1 MKKILLLGLFLF
13 NILTLKAQEIFF
25 HSGKNL
31 TAYNFKESTNSSV
44 NLQKGIG
51 YNYEL
56 GFFSASKNDQA
67 LFFSVSAVINEY
79 NATGST
85 SGAAMEWKTNYLGAK
100 GAFYYTALQGS
111 NNSLSIKVGLGVESI
126 VYGRQKIN
134 FDQMNLVSQK
144 EFSGIF
150 AGPGMG
156 LLYSY
161 KINNNFGLQL
171 AYNYD
176 MNYSLTNK
184 TQEKLNFNNHSLN
197 VGFSVSIY

>member
-100 GAFYYTALQGS
+100 GAFYYTALQS
-111 NNSLSIKVGLGVESI
+111 SYNNLAIKIGLGAESI

-134 FDQMNLVSQK
+134 FDQMNLFAQK

-150 AGPGMG
+150 AGPGVG

-161 KINNNFGLQL
+161 KVNNDFGLQL

-176 MNYSLTNK
+176 MHFSLTNK

-197 VGFSVSIY
+197 VGFSVKIY

>member
-1 MKKILLLGLFLF
+1 MNKSMLLGLFLF
-13 NILTLKAQEIFF
+13 NIFTLQAQEIFF

-31 TAYNFKESTNSSV
+31 TTYDFKAYTNTMV
-44 NLQKGIG
+44 DLQNGTG
-51 YNYEL
+51 FNYEL
-56 GFFSASKNDQA
+56 GLFSSSKNNKP

-85 SGAAMEWKTNYLGAK
+85 IGAAMEWKTNYLGAE
-100 GAFYYTALQGS
+100 GALYYTVLKSTYNVLAL
-111 NNSLSIKVGLGVESI
+111 KVGFGAESI

-134 FDQMNLVSQK
+134 FDQMNLVTQK

-150 AGPGMG
+150 AGPGVG

-161 KINNNFGLQL
+161 EINNDFGLQL

-176 MNYSLTNK
+176 MHFGLTNK

-197 VGFSVSIY
+197 VGFSVRIY

>member
-1 MKKILLLGLFLF
+1 MKKSLLIGLFLS
-13 NILTLKAQEIFF
+13 IISSLQAQEIFF

-31 TAYNFKESTNSSV
+31 TAYDFKEYTNTTV
-44 NLQKGIG
+44 DLQNGIG
-51 YNYEL
+51 FNYEL
-56 GFFSASKNDQA
+56 GFFSANKNDQA

-100 GAFYYTALQGS
+100 GAFYYTALRS
-111 NNSLSIKVGLGVESI
+111 SYNSLAIKVGLGAESI

-134 FDQMNLVSQK
+134 FDQMNLIAQK

-150 AGPGMG
+150 AGPGVG

-161 KINNNFGLQL
+161 KINNDFGLQL

-176 MNYSLTNK
+176 MHFSLTNK
-184 TQEKLNFNNHSLN
+184 TQEKLSFNNHSLN
-197 VGFSVSIY
+197 VGFSVKIY

>member
-1 MKKILLLGLFLF
+1 MKKSLLIGLFLSS
-13 NILTLKAQEIFF
+13 ISSLQAQEMFF

-31 TAYNFKESTNSSV
+31 TAYDFRNYTNTTV
-44 NLQKGIG
+44 DLQNGIG
-51 YNYEL
+51 FNYEL
-56 GFFSASKNDQA
+56 GFISASKNYQP

-85 SGAAMEWKTNYLGAK
+85 TGAAMEWKTNYIGAK
-100 GAFYYTALQGS
+100 GAFYYSVLNSTYYGLAL
-111 NNSLSIKVGLGVESI
+111 KVGLGAESI

-134 FDQMNLVSQK
+134 FDQMNLVAQK

-150 AGPGMG
+150 AGPGVG

-161 KINNNFGLQL
+161 KINDEFGLQL

-176 MNYSLTNK
+176 MHFSLSNK
-184 TQEKLNFNNHSLN
+184 TQEKLNFNNHNLN
-197 VGFSVSIY
+197 VGFSIKIY

>member
-31 TAYNFKESTNSSV
+31 TAYNFKDYTKTV
-44 NLQKGIG
+44 VDLQKGIG
-51 YNYEL
+51 FNYEL

-67 LFFSVSAVINEY
+67 LFFSVSGIIKEY

-85 SGAAMEWKTNYLGAK
+85 SGTAMEWKTNYLGVK
-100 GAFYYTALQGS
+100 GAFYYTALQS
-111 NNSLSIKVGLGVESI
+111 SYNNLAIKIGLGAESI

-134 FDQMNLVSQK
+134 FDQMNLFAQK

-150 AGPGMG
+150 AGPGVG

-161 KINNNFGLQL
+161 KVNNDFGLQL

-176 MNYSLTNK
+176 MHFSLTNK

-197 VGFSVSIY
+197 VGFSVKIY